1 LEEIEVRLTRF
12 IQCDDL
18 AIDYRVV
25 REVSESFEEQGIL
38 AIEGISPSGKEVQP
52 ASRFHGYGAISIEL
66 DFVEPA

>member
-38 AIEGISPSGKEVQP
+38 AIEGISPSGKQVELCLLI
-52 ASRFHGYGAISIEL
+52 SLRWHGIHRT
-66 DFVEPA
+66 